1 MLKIDKVQQIE
12 TAAGNIQCYG
22 DDLRDQVFY
31 ILPNG
36 PRFRVGE
43 DGKPVFRFIKYR
55 EIREDNSKFFGGLV
69 AFDTCLAVS
78 KATVEEVKAKLQ
90 PQVNAI
96 FQGRG
101 QESKPVEI
109 APLTYTGGT
118 VNLTIE
124 GAGNQL
130 VQKVNSAGV
139 PSLYGDNVATFW
151 VELSKEGS
159 TIFEAAMKG
168 EGGFVG
174 VFYKTKVWAQ
184 LPPIKGHAFWNA
196 SKFYDFAQTI
206 DTEDNFWSEDSYEE
220 NIRETM
226 ISNDVQDVKLDMIAI
241 PGMPAD
247 QQKAL
252 EDELR
257 ANLNRD
263 LEKAVERNM
272 LKEIQAVDPDTKS
285 LREDQDIE
293 DIKRTVSKT
302 HIANVTI
309 DLSETHTIEWTLN
322 PQGTLPNI
330 TTMVG
335 PDGQKIKW
343 EHYYMEVD
351 LNDPF
356 FQTIEIS
363 VMVNANFEDLPLF
376 SVEAKL
382 TYPLG
387 DQKTQ
392 EFVFKGPD
400 DIGKFSSFIV
410 DKNKKYKYSY
420 AVNYKNESQP
430 FRSEEIETDDTQL
443 TINVDDLGIWVVD
456 IAPGDINFT
465 QVKQAQ
471 IAVRNEEVDPPVELQ
486 FTMTEAAGHF
496 KVREVTMQKMRGS
509 YKYRVKYFMADGKE
523 FERDWTD
530 HDAPQLFIDDPFA
543 ASQTVSLRAV
553 GDLANKIASIMVD
566 LTYTDETN
574 DYVQKKTMNLS
585 AETAFFDWTFP
596 VISETGGKV
605 KYAGTIQYKD
615 GTSAEIVETEAT
627 RATIQLGDVVTDR
640 LNISV
645 VPDLLDFATVKLVS
659 VSLHYDDPGNGV
671 SKNQDFMFKAG
682 EAAKSWTVDL
692 KDKQKKA
699 YQWNAKFFLTDGSNR
714 TIPPPSDPQHRI
726 TSEESTI
733 ILELPAA

>member
-1 MLKIDKVQQIE
+1 MLKIDKVQQVGSV
-12 TAAGNIQCYG
+12 TVYG
-22 DDLRDQVFY
+22 DDVRDELFY
-31 ILPNG
+31 ILPTG
-36 PRFRVGE
+36 PTFRTDE
-43 DGKPVFRFIKYR
+43 SGKPIFRFIKYR
-55 EIREDNSKFFGGLV
+55 QIREDNSKFFGGLV
-69 AFDTCLAVS
+69 TFDTCLKVS
-78 KATVEEVKAKLQ
+78 EPSLAQVKAALQ
-90 PQVNAI
+90 PQVNQI
-96 FQGRG
+96 FQSRG
-101 QESKPVEI
+101 QETKPVEI
-109 APLTYTGGT
+109 GPLTYTGGT

-124 GAGNQL
+124 GASGNL
-130 VQKVNSAGV
+130 VQKVIGAGV
-139 PSLYGDNVATFW
+139 PSLYGENVATFW
-151 VELSKEGS
+151 VELTKEGA

-168 EGGFVG
+168 DGGFVG
-174 VFYKTKVWAQ
+174 VFYKTKIWAK
-184 LPPIKGHAFWNA
+184 LPPITGNAFWHA
-196 SKFYDFAQTI
+196 SKFYDFVQTI

-220 NIRETM
+220 NIRETL
-226 ISNDVQDVKLDMIAI
+226 IQNEVQGVHLDMIAI

-293 DIKRTVSKT
+293 DIKRTISKT
-302 HIANVTI
+302 QISNVNI
-309 DLSETHTIEWTLN
+309 NLSETHTIEWSLN

-330 TTMVG
+330 TTMTG
-335 PDGQKIKW
+335 PNGPIKW
-343 EHYYMEVD
+343 EDHYMEVD

-471 IAVRNEEVDPPVELQ
+471 IAVRNEDVDPPVELQ

-496 KVREVTMQKMRGS
+496 KVREVTMQKLRGS

-523 FERDWTD
+523 FEKDWTD

-566 LTYTDETN
+566 LTYTDGAN

-585 AETAFFDWTFP
+585 AATAFFDWTFP

-615 GTSAEIVETEAT
+615 GTSAEIPETEAT

-645 VPDLLDFATVKLVS
+645 VPDLLDFATVKLVN
-659 VSLHYDDPGNGV
+659 VSLHYDDPVNGV
-671 SKNQDFMFKAG
+671 SENQDFMFKAG

-692 KDKQKKA
+692 KDRQKKA
-699 YQWNAKFFLTDGSNR
+699 FQWNAKFFLTDGSNR

-726 TSEESTI
+726 TTEESTI